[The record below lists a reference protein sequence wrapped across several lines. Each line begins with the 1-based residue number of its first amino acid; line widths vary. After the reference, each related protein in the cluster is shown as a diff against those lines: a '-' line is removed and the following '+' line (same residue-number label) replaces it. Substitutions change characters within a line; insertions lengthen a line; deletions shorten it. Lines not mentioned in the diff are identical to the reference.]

1 MALQQN
7 PVNQPELV
15 SSDTLE
21 AASDGRKGKPSES
34 REDEA
39 KELAQL
45 NESLTRAA
53 HTAHGRHPYRYGIAS
68 VNFKGDTRGT
78 GNATLRKL
86 LLGQLQEETRMSIIF
101 VQECPWADP
110 VKQLELEETFRY
122 TGLLNEAGII
132 WNSDLFELKR
142 LDSYKLIEDKYP
154 NLIQH
159 RGRVCI
165 SEMSIKV
172 QPTGHTAS
180 SNIAVE
186 KKPNV
191 SDFIA
196 ISWHGPHK
204 STDAE
209 KRLIFRDLLAFFKTL
224 TVIENKDGQKACVIG
239 GDFNFRLDK
248 AFDNIDDTYP
258 GLTIPASY
266 GSDTIDYFI
275 FTSDLINILH
285 AQQLSLDYDVG
296 SVYTAQDR
304 DRARAETCKTA
315 SNIVIDHSPVFA
327 VLDLGSPNPFSS
339 PSKIRARKIA
349 EPSRVDVTPDRS
361 SYRRTQQATPGSS
374 LKENKESPASH
385 SVVGDNMSQAD
396 GERKGES
403 PLHWAARDG
412 HFGIVSALLRGGVD
426 VNTRDSMQRTPLH
439 EAAVNNHIATI
450 QDLLVAG
457 ADVNAR
463 DIAQSTPLHDASTK
477 GHHETVQALLVA
489 LADVNAQDIELNTPL
504 HMAATNGC
512 TEIVKTLLKAGADVN
527 ARDKE
532 QRTPLHLTSRNGY
545 DETVRAL
552 IMMGQGRLDFNAVTS
567 QQWTPLHLA
576 AMNGQHKAAS
586 ALLTAKADVNARDE
600 EQKTPLHLAA
610 WNGDSKTVSVLLIA
624 GADVNAQDKWCNTP
638 IREAEKRG
646 HQTCVEALQRHEAD
660 NGSKDKSPTKK
671 RGYDPILI
679 HFYEERGMTVASG
692 KEPMVQEAARQ
703 TGKTIDQV
711 KNFISGYRRSKGER
725 KRKIPADNAGNTLA
739 KASSLAAEKT
749 NTLESA
755 SPGTSA
761 ASVPWQ
767 GLNINSATKET
778 DHEKTNTQSIPQHE
792 AARTGDHGL
801 VSGSITTSRTA
812 DAPGTLWNKQET
824 PRQKKGVDPV
834 LVHFYEERG
843 MTSASIKDPLV
854 DEAAKQSGKTVAQV
868 LNFISNYRRSKGE
881 TKQKPP
887 ADASGDDAVRK
898 SSAAG
903 AASAAEQ
910 VPKRGSAM
918 DEKEQEM
925 KEKELCEAA
934 KNGDTAK
941 VKQLLDEGVCS
952 HATSGFLKR
961 TPLHHSAEN
970 GHHKTVIALLIARA
984 AVNTIDVAGRTA
996 LHMAAGNGHHNIVL
1010 SLVGAGATVNARG
1023 DQQLTPVH
1031 LAAMNGHHETV
1042 TALHTAGADVNAR
1055 DEEERIPL
1063 HLAANNGYHETVSAL
1078 LTAGS
1083 NVNAK
1088 NNEQRTSMHLA
1099 AMNGHHETVTL
1110 LVAAPGAG
1118 VNAKDNEQ
1126 ITPLHLAAR
1135 NGDCETA
1142 SALLT
1147 AGADVNAKD
1156 KKKGFPLHEATVHGH
1171 PKCVEVLLQ
1180 HGADVAAK
1188 NEKGLMAKDIA
1199 KDGDTSSIEAGRN
1212 KEETIRDRKEIMK
1225 LLQEENA
1232 RLSRERRESQA
1243 VLILYYEEKG
1253 MTTKDCPLIKEAA
1266 EKSGKSVEQVKRFIN
1281 HRSKKKGD
1289 TDSGK
1294 RPLEPSGSSGDT
1306 VATESKDGV
1315 KKRRTEGAGVEDADD
1330 QGKPLQSKQAD
1341 ISVLLVNDE
1350 YRGNSTM
1357 NRRVAQL
1364 LLKHGAKV
1372 YSTALKATEED
1383 KRCAANDGV
1392 NLLLPEIKSDMRP
1405 SLDWLTYYN
1414 SVHYPNIPRNLQY
1427 VVGYADVTSKAAKN
1441 IKEERCQEAK
1451 LVLFNNEMPDD
1462 NTTKKAADKVTTIIK
1477 DAKSADA
1484 VFSVGNR
1491 IYTHFETKY
1500 RSLED
1505 IEPRHHYLF
1514 LPRASPVFEA
1524 TGAQPGGGE
1533 RLVLIFARMSEVM
1546 AQKGLDLA
1554 ARAMGY
1560 AAEKIGIINWVVRWI
1575 QEDEDDWGKNK
1586 KTLEKKMQS
1595 PTIKPTIRPY
1605 GTQEEIARDIQH
1617 AHLVMVTSRSEPFGL
1632 IGLEAIAAGI
1642 PVLIPDQSGLEDMI
1656 KDLIKDNKCHADL
1669 RHRILIPSAGVKESD
1684 IEATAR
1690 QWAHKISDSL
1700 EFSSYEFEKAE
1711 EFKKKLLE
1719 SKYWDESHNNLLRVF
1734 GLMK

>member
-1 MALQQN
+1 MALQPN
-7 PVNQPELV
+7 PVYQPELV

-78 GNATLRKL
+78 GNANLRKL

-142 LDSYKLIEDKYP
+142 LDSYKLIGDKHP

-224 TVIENKDGQKACVIG
+224 TVKENKDGQKACVVG

-248 AFDNIDDTYP
+248 ACDNIDDGYP

-296 SVYTAQDR
+296 SVYTTQDR
-304 DRARAETCKTA
+304 DRARAEMCQTA
-315 SNIVIDHSPVFA
+315 SNQVIDHSPVFA

-361 SYRRTQQATPGSS
+361 SYRRTQATPGSS
-374 LKENKESPASH
+374 LKENKERPAGQ

-403 PLHWAARDG
+403 PLHWASRDG
-412 HFGIVSALLRGGVD
+412 HLGIVSTLLRGGVD

-439 EAAVNNHIATI
+439 EAAVNNHIETVKA
-450 QDLLVAG
+450 LLVAG

-463 DIAQSTPLHDASTK
+463 DMVQSTPLHDASTK

-489 LADVNAQDIELNTPL
+489 LADVHAQDIEKSTPL
-504 HMAATNGC
+504 HMAAANGG
-512 TEIVKTLLKAGADVN
+512 TETVKTLLKAGADVN

-532 QRTPLHLTSRNGY
+532 QRTPLHLTARNGY
-545 DETVRAL
+545 HETVSAL
-552 IMMGQGRLDFNAVTS
+552 LMMAQGQVDVNAFS
-567 QQWTPLHLA
+567 NQKWTPLHMA

-586 ALLTAKADVNARDE
+586 VLLTAKADVNARDNE
-600 EQKTPLHLAA
+600 L
-610 WNGDSKTVSVLLIA
+610 
-624 GADVNAQDKWCNTP
+624 NTP
-638 IREAEKRG
+638 IREAEQRG
-646 HQTCVEALQRHEAD
+646 HQTCVEAMQKHEAD
-660 NGSKDKSPTKK
+660 NGSKDK
-671 RGYDPILI
+671 
-679 HFYEERGMTVASG
+679 
-692 KEPMVQEAARQ
+692 
-703 TGKTIDQV
+703 
-711 KNFISGYRRSKGER
+711 
-725 KRKIPADNAGNTLA
+725 
-739 KASSLAAEKT
+739 
-749 NTLESA
+749 
-755 SPGTSA
+755 
-761 ASVPWQ
+761 
-767 GLNINSATKET
+767 
-778 DHEKTNTQSIPQHE
+778 
-792 AARTGDHGL
+792 
-801 VSGSITTSRTA
+801 
-812 DAPGTLWNKQET
+812 
-824 PRQKKGVDPV
+824 
-834 LVHFYEERG
+834 
-843 MTSASIKDPLV
+843 
-854 DEAAKQSGKTVAQV
+854 
-868 LNFISNYRRSKGE
+868 NFISNYRRSKGE
-881 TKQKPP
+881 TKQRQRPP
-887 ADASGDDAVRK
+887 AGASGDDPATM

-925 KEKELCEAA
+925 KEKDLCEAA
-934 KNGDTAK
+934 KNGETAK
-941 VKQLLDEGVCS
+941 VKQLLDEGVS
-952 HATSGFLKR
+952 FHATRGSLKR
-961 TPLHHSAEN
+961 TPLHLSAEN
-970 GHHKTVIALLIARA
+970 GHHKTVIALLMARA
-984 AVNTIDVAGRTA
+984 AVDTQDVAGRTA
-996 LHMAAGNGHHNIVL
+996 LHMAAVNGHHNSVL

-1042 TALHTAGADVNAR
+1042 TALHTAGADVKAR
-1055 DEEERIPL
+1055 DDEGRIPL

-1110 LVAAPGAG
+1110 LAAAP
-1118 VNAKDNEQ
+1118 
-1126 ITPLHLAAR
+1126 
-1135 NGDCETA
+1135 
-1142 SALLT
+1142 
-1147 AGADVNAKD
+1147 GADVNAKD
-1156 KKKGFPLHEATVHGH
+1156 NEKSVPLHEATVHGH

-1188 NEKGLMAKDIA
+1188 NEKGLSAKDIA

-1212 KEETIRDRKEIMK
+1212 KEEIIRGRKEIMK

-1232 RLSRERRESQA
+1232 RISRERRKSQA
-1243 VLILYYEEKG
+1243 VLIRFYEDRG
-1253 MTTKDCPLIKEAA
+1253 MTKVKKNCPLIKEAA
-1266 EKSGKSVEQVKRFIN
+1266 EESGKSVEQVKSFIN
-1281 HRSKKKGD
+1281 RRKRKGD
-1289 TDSGK
+1289 TDSAKTRLG
-1294 RPLEPSGSSGDT
+1294 PSGSSGDT
-1306 VATESKDGV
+1306 VATETKDGV

-1350 YRGNSTM
+1350 YGGHSTM

-1392 NLLLPEIKSDMRP
+1392 NLILPKRKGDMRP

-1427 VVGYADVTSKAAKN
+1427 IVGYADVTSKAAKN

-1451 LVLFNNEMPDD
+1451 LVLFNHEMPDD

-1500 RSLED
+1500 RSLEE

-1524 TGAQPGGGE
+1524 TGSQPGGGE

-1560 AAEKIGIINWVVRWI
+1560 AAQKIGNMSWVVRWI
-1575 QEDEDDWGKNK
+1575 QEDEDDWEKNK
-1586 KTLEKKMQS
+1586 KTLEKKIQS

-1632 IGLEAIAAGI
+1632 VGLEAIAAGI
-1642 PVLIPDQSGLEDMI
+1642 PVLIPDQSGLADMI
-1656 KDLIKDNKCHADL
+1656 KDLIRNNKCHADM
-1669 RHRILIPSAGVKESD
+1669 RHRILVTSAGPKESD
-1684 IEATAR
+1684 MDATAR
-1690 QWAHKISDSL
+1690 RWADKISDSL
-1700 EFSSYEFEKAE
+1700 EFSSHEFEKAA

-1719 SKYWDESHNNLLRVF
+1719 SKYWEESHNNLLRVF
-1734 GLMK
+1734 GLNE